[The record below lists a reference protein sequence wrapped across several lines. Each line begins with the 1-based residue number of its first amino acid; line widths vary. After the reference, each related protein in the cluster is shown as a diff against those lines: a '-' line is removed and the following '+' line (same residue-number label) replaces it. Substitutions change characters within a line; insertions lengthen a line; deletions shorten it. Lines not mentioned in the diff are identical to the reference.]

1 MNRYVEILDNLLND
15 IHNDKEKFVKDVY
28 ISTFTFADPVIVF
41 RTFENSDNIDCLKK
55 CMLYMGF
62 LYLPADMQINMTALL
77 SAKRTMTL
85 LIMKNR

>member
-41 RTFENSDNIDCLKK
+41 RTFENSDNIDCLK
-55 CMLYMGF
+55 MHALYGIFCIF
-62 LYLPADMQINMTALL
+62 LQIC
-77 SAKRTMTL
+77 K
-85 LIMKNR
+85 

>member
-41 RTFENSDNIDCLKK
+41 IDCLKK
-55 CMLYMGF
+55 CMLYMG
-62 LYLPADMQINMTALL
+62 
-77 SAKRTMTL
+77 
-85 LIMKNR
+85 